1 MSKICP
7 KCNHEWPDDF
17 MACPLDGTP
26 LLPKEQ
32 QSAGF
37 NLNLGDANAIS
48 GGIHMSDNH
57 TVTNTTTNYVDSHN
71 VTTNN
76 ITQIIKE
83 RSSEEIEAEKAK
95 AKAEAAKAEADAEK
109 AKAEALRVQAEV
121 EAMTARCEAEQRERE
136 RRELEIAEQQESE
149 RKEKERQ
156 EKAREE
162 QRDRERREK
171 ERDEKEW
178 QIAMKQNIEADYE
191 YASSSPFYGFETER
205 LDLPNTIS
213 KIGKHAFDTSMIDT
227 ISIPNTVKKIGPYAF
242 ANSALRFIAI
252 SDSVCEIG
260 TGAFDN
266 CYFLEKIIVP
276 SGSKQYF
283 DKMEGLAEF
292 QGIII
297 ESA

>member
-57 TVTNTTTNYVDSHN
+57 TITNTTTNYVDSHN

-76 ITQIIKE
+76 ITQVIKE
-83 RSSEEIEAEKAK
+83 RSSEEIEADKVK
-95 AKAEAAKAEADAEK
+95 AKAEASKAEADAEK
-109 AKAEALRVQAEV
+109 AKAEAYRVKLEA
-121 EAMTARCEAEQRERE
+121 EAMAAKLEAEQRERE
-136 RRELEIAEQQESE
+136 RRELEIAEQQEREREKKE
-149 RKEKERQ
+149 RKEKEI
-156 EKAREE
+156 EE
-162 QRDRERREK
+162 QREYERREQ
-171 ERDEKEW
+171 ERAEKEL
-178 QIAMKQNIEADYE
+178 QVAMKLSVEADYE
-191 YASSSPFYGFETER
+191 YASSSPFYGFETDR

-213 KIGKHAFDTSMIDT
+213 KIGKHAFDTSLIDI
-227 ISIPNTVKKIGPYAF
+227 ISIPNSVKKIGPYAF

-260 TGAFDN
+260 AGAFDN

-276 SGSKQYF
+276 SGSKQDF
-283 DKMEGLAEF
+283 DKMEGLAGF
-292 QGIII
+292 QGILI